1 MWLVPVTLVLV
12 RDRFLLYS
20 FKHVQSPSSI
30 NCVIISLGGI
40 TIGDV
45 QIRLKVV
52 PLQGMKTSPVDG
64 SSKKLFGS
72 EEADIPLQMALFASP
87 APDPRFIER
96 GPMQLKDRFP
106 PKCRVVLTKG
116 KYRGCIGTVL
126 SIDGDKV
133 GVKVQ
138 VVPAEPPFGLAIARS
153 VQESYISA
161 ADAAKVLKMDPRIFG
176 KITGSLFFSPGK
188 YDLGLNLKYKD
199 KRCVLGYTRIAP
211 DLEKKNKRR
220 EANAWSAG
228 DTVLVVGSKRMSAAE
243 GSDSDQNQKQRIV
256 WEYTPK
262 AVRLVAAYKN
272 SFPRLFAAISKAPDE
287 KFYDSK
293 RVFGP
298 KGEEVC
304 AQVLEWLKGIETASI
319 PRMPHTTEAMPVPAV
334 HAVQRAADVRTANV
348 EKDGASKESNVK
360 VPASALYREGSTAA
374 TDVLLAS
381 EHSVS
386 APPEL
391 GERIANLCANGV
403 PFGARGTVVAIHD
416 PSEGCVEV
424 VMDEEFI
431 GGSTL
436 QGICANFRGKLCV
449 WNHLLKIS
457 AADSQGII
465 DTVMPA
471 GSGKAVVDKLM
482 KDIQVAEPP
491 PEPTAPTQ
499 QRVAPVSG
507 RDPKAPWGS
516 PARPASAPRAASNPR
531 AESSSR
537 GGRQGAWHQAQGPP
551 EKVVGFTKYGRNAK
565 NGYDAWKKLTK
576 RSNQPTKGAKS
587 SANNKQTPASKASEV
602 QLKTILGVNAAKK
615 SPVTEHATAAE
626 GLKAMLGVGAG
637 ANDAQNTNGAQSE
650 SAADVLMQ
658 LMMQGNVKPAMP
670 TPAQPMAHTAFN
682 FTYFKEGE
690 EPPQPEQPTMMQPM
704 QTGILSYGQLPQMYN
719 QPMMQSPP
727 VQPSI
732 PTTKEIKPRLS
743 VPSKSK
749 RLAVP
754 SVVMKAKK

>member
-1 MWLVPVTLVLV
+1 M
-12 RDRFLLYS
+12 
-20 FKHVQSPSSI
+20 FKGKLKTRNFSPPEVERWNSVAETMKEQYVAGAGYPGS
-30 NCVIISLGGI
+30 GGI

-64 SSKKLFGS
+64 SGKKLFGS

-116 KYRGCIGTVL
+116 KYRGCTGTVL
-126 SIDGDKV
+126 SIDGEKV

-138 VVPAEPPFGLAIARS
+138 VIPPEPPFGLAIARS

-199 KRCVLGYTRIAP
+199 KRCVLGYTRVAP
-211 DLEKKNKRR
+211 DPEKKNRKKD
-220 EANAWSAG
+220 ANAWSAG
-228 DTVLVVGSKRMSAAE
+228 DSVLVVGSKRMSTAE
-243 GSDSDQNQKQRIV
+243 DDSDSDQNQKQRVI

-272 SFPRLFAAISKAPDE
+272 AFPRLFAAISKAPDE
-287 KFYDSK
+287 RFYDSK
-293 RVFGP
+293 RVLGP
-298 KGEEVC
+298 NGEATCAEV
-304 AQVLEWLKGIETASI
+304 LKWLKEAETASI
-319 PRMPHTTEAMPVPAV
+319 PRMPYTTEAMPVPAV
-334 HAVQRAADVRTANV
+334 HAVQRAADVRTANL
-348 EKDGASKESNVK
+348 EKDCAVKESNVK

-391 GERIANLCANGV
+391 GERVANLCANGV

-416 PSEGCVEV
+416 PAEGCVEV

-436 QGICANFRGKLCV
+436 QGTCANFRGKLCV

-457 AADSQGII
+457 AADSQGIV
-465 DTVMPA
+465 DSVMPA

-482 KDIQVAEPP
+482 KDIQVAEPT
-491 PEPTAPTQ
+491 PETKTKEQNVMPS
-499 QRVAPVSG
+499 SG
-507 RDPKAPWGS
+507 RDPKDPWGS
-516 PARPASAPRAASNPR
+516 PQRPASAPRAASNPR

-537 GGRQGAWHQAQGPP
+537 GGRQGAWHQANGPP
-551 EKVVGFTKYGRNAK
+551 EKVVGFTNYGRRVK

-576 RSNQPTKGAKS
+576 GGDANSSKTKPPKNKS
-587 SANNKQTPASKASEV
+587 KQSSKSKASEV
-602 QLKTILGVNAAKK
+602 QLKSILGVNAPAPK
-615 SPVTEHATAAE
+615 PQPATENAAE
-626 GLKAMLGVGAG
+626 GLKAMLGVGMGVA
-637 ANDAQNTNGAQSE
+637 APNNNVPSPPSE

-658 LMMQGNVKPAMP
+658 MMMTGNHAPVV
-670 TPAQPMAHTAFN
+670 PMSEQTVPNAGFN
-682 FTYFKEGE
+682 FTYLKEGE
-690 EPPQPEQPTMMQPM
+690 EPREPEPPVTSMQPGM
-704 QTGILSYGQLPQMYN
+704 VPYMMPSMMYN
-719 QPMMQSPP
+719 QPPAP
-727 VQPSI
+727 AN
-732 PTTKEIKPRLS
+732 KEIKVRSSATTKKKGL
-743 VPSKSK
+743 V
-749 RLAVP
+749 VP
-754 SVVMKAKK
+754 SVVMKSKK